1 MSSSTEPNA
10 DAVPEKTAPE
20 KTMPEKTVKGAA
32 SISSIAAEAGVS
44 IPTVSKVLNGRPD
57 VAADTRARVESIIEQ
72 HRYRRRRA
80 RQSSRPA
87 LIDLVFHEM
96 HSAWSTEIIRGV
108 EMAAANERAAVVL
121 SELGGEHRPR
131 REWFDDLLARRPLGV
146 ILVLAGLDTE
156 QRRQLTTRNIPF
168 VFVDTAGEPP
178 PGVPTVGSANW
189 AGGLAATRHLL
200 ALGHRRI
207 AVISGPTTMLC
218 SRARVD
224 GYRSALEDADI
235 VVDPDLVRYG
245 DFYVKG
251 GYGHG
256 LDLLDRPDRPTAI
269 FAGSDF
275 QALGV
280 MRAARELG
288 LSIPDDLSIVG
299 YDDLSVTEWIG
310 PPLTTVRQ
318 PLREM
323 ATTAAQMVFSLARG
337 DRPPNERIDLATELV
352 VRESTCPPREL

>member
-1 MSSSTEPNA
+1 MSTSVEPG
-10 DAVPEKTAPE
+10 APE
-20 KTMPEKTVKGAA
+20 VKATP
-32 SISSIAAEAGVS
+32 SIASIAAEAGVS
-44 IPTVSKVLNGRPD
+44 VPTVSKVLNGRPD
-57 VAADTRARVESIIEQ
+57 VAAETRARVESVIER

-96 HSAWSTEIIRGV
+96 HSAWATEIIRGV
-108 EMAAANERAAVVL
+108 EHAAADQRAAVVL

-146 ILVLAGLDTE
+146 ILVLADLDEE
-156 QRRQLTTRNIPF
+156 QRGQLAARNIPF

-178 PGVPTVGSANW
+178 PGVPTVGSTNW

-200 ALGHRRI
+200 TLGHRRI
-207 AVISGPTTMLC
+207 AVISGPTTVLC

-224 GYRSALEDADI
+224 GYRSALEEAG
-235 VVDPDLVRYG
+235 VAAHPDLVRYG
-245 DFYVKG
+245 DFYVNG
-251 GYGHG
+251 GYTHG
-256 LDLLDRPDRPTAI
+256 LALLDRPDRPTAI

-299 YDDLSVTEWIG
+299 FDDLSVTEWIG
-310 PPLTTVRQ
+310 PALTTVRQ

-323 ATTAAQMVFSLARG
+323 ATTAAQMVFTLARG
-337 DRPPNERIDLATELV
+337 ERPPNERIELATELV
-352 VRESTCPPREL
+352 VRQSTGASPDVRT

>member
-1 MSSSTEPNA
+1 MSSEPG
-10 DAVPEKTAPE
+10 ER
-20 KTMPEKTVKGAA
+20 KGQV
-32 SISSIAAEAGVS
+32 SIASIAAEAGVS
-44 IPTVSKVLNGRPD
+44 IPTVSKVLNGRPH
-57 VAADTRARVESIIEQ
+57 VAPDTRARVESVIEQ
-72 HRYRRRRA
+72 HQYRRRRA

-96 HSAWSTEIIRGV
+96 HSAWATEIIRGV
-108 EMAAANERAAVVL
+108 EQAAATQRAAVVL

-131 REWFDDLLARRPLGV
+131 REWFEDLLARRPLGV
-146 ILVLAGLDTE
+146 ILVLAELDAE
-156 QRRQLTTRNIPF
+156 QRHQLTTRNIPF
-168 VFVDTAGEPP
+168 VLVDTAGEQP

-200 ALGHRRI
+200 SLGHRRI
-207 AVISGPTTMLC
+207 AVISGPTDMLC

-224 GYRSALEDADI
+224 GYRSALEEASVAI
-235 VVDPDLVRYG
+235 APDFVRYG
-245 DFYVKG
+245 DFYVHG
-251 GYGHG
+251 GYSHG
-256 LDLLDRPDRPTAI
+256 LDLLRRADRPTAI

-299 YDDLSVTEWIG
+299 YDDLPVTEWIG

-323 ATTAAQMVFSLARG
+323 ATTAAQMVFTLANG
-337 DRPPNERIDLATELV
+337 ERPANERIDLATELI
-352 VRESTCPPREL
+352 VRASTSAPRA

>member
-1 MSSSTEPNA
+1 MSSSTDR
-10 DAVPEKTAPE
+10 DAAGAV
-20 KTMPEKTVKGAA
+20 PEKTVKGAA

-57 VAADTRARVESIIEQ
+57 VAPDTRARVESIIEQ

-108 EMAAANERAAVVL
+108 ELAAANERAAVVL

-146 ILVLAGLDTE
+146 ILVLAGLDDE

-207 AVISGPTTMLC
+207 AVISGPTTILC

-224 GYRSALEDADI
+224 GYRSALEDAD
-235 VVDPDLVRYG
+235 VVVNPDYVRYG
-245 DFYVKG
+245 DFYVQG
-251 GYGHG
+251 GYTHG
-256 LDLLDRPDRPTAI
+256 LELLSRPDRPTAI

-288 LSIPDDLSIVG
+288 LSIPDDLSVVG

-337 DRPPNERIDLATELV
+337 ERPPNDRIDLATELV
-352 VRESTCPPREL
+352 VRASTSPPRSP

>member
-1 MSSSTEPNA
+1 MSSSTEP
-10 DAVPEKTAPE
+10 DAGAGPEKA
-20 KTMPEKTVKGAA
+20 VKGTV

-57 VAADTRARVESIIEQ
+57 VAADTRARVESVIEQ

-96 HSAWSTEIIRGV
+96 NSAWSTEIIRGV
-108 EMAAANERAAVVL
+108 ELAAANERAAVVL

-146 ILVLAGLDTE
+146 ILVLAGLDAE

-200 ALGHRRI
+200 GLGHRRI

-224 GYRSALEDADI
+224 GYRSALEAADI
-235 VVDPDLVRYG
+235 VVDPDFVRYG
-245 DFYVKG
+245 DFYVNG
-251 GYGHG
+251 GYRHG
-256 LDLLDRPDRPTAI
+256 FDLLDRPDRPTAI

-299 YDDLSVTEWIG
+299 YDDLSVGQWVG
-310 PPLTTVRQ
+310 PQLTTVRQ

-323 ATTAAQMVFSLARG
+323 ATTAAHMVFSLARG
-337 DRPPNERIDLATELV
+337 QRPPNERIDLATELV
-352 VRESTCPPREL
+352 VRESTCPPKRA

>member
-1 MSSSTEPNA
+1 MSASIEP
-10 DAVPEKTAPE
+10 
-20 KTMPEKTVKGAA
+20 GAA
-32 SISSIAAEAGVS
+32 GATDGRTPSISSIAAEAGVS

-57 VAADTRARVESIIEQ
+57 VAADTRARVEGVIER
-72 HRYRRRRA
+72 HRYQRRRA

-108 EMAAANERAAVVL
+108 ELAAPAERAAVVL
-121 SELGGEHRPR
+121 SELGGAHRPR
-131 REWFDDLLARRPLGV
+131 QEWFDDLLTRRPLGV
-146 ILVLAGLDTE
+146 ILVLAELDDG
-156 QRRQLTTRNIPF
+156 QRHQLATRNIPF
-168 VFVDTAGEPP
+168 VVVDTAGEQP

-200 ALGHRRI
+200 SLGHRRI

-218 SRARVD
+218 SRARID
-224 GYRSALEDADI
+224 GFRSALESEGVA
-235 VVDPDLVRYG
+235 VEPDFVRYG

-251 GYGHG
+251 GYSHG
-256 LDLLDRPDRPTAI
+256 LSLLDRPDRPTAI

-288 LSIPDDLSIVG
+288 LSIPEDVSIVG
-299 YDDLSVTEWIG
+299 YDDVQVTEWIG

-323 ATTAAQMVFSLARG
+323 ATTAAQMVFTLARG
-337 DRPPNERIDLATELV
+337 ERPPNERIDLATELV
-352 VRESTCPPREL
+352 VRQSTAPPKS